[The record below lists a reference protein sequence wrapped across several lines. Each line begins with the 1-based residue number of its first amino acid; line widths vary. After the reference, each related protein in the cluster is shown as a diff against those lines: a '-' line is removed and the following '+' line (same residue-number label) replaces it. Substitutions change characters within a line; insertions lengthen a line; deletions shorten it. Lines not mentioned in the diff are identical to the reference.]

1 MGRILSISYDPQLL
15 LTRQMLLQAMG
26 HEVVSAEG
34 FAEALEQCEN
44 IHDFD
49 LIVLGHTV
57 PHKDKEALIRHCKA
71 QGSSS
76 LLALL
81 RPHEPPLDDGTTS
94 VESGDPRG
102 FIEAVRK
109 LVPTLAVF
117 VFSSSLI
124 LPELAHRL
132 G

>member
-15 LTRQMLLQAMG
+15 LTRQMLLQEMG

-44 IHDFD
+44 IQDFD

-81 RPHEPPLDDGTTS
+81 RPYEPPLDDGTTS

-102 FIEAVRK
+102 FIEAIQK
-109 LVPTLAVF
+109 LVPVLSIFAL
-117 VFSSSLI
+117 SSSVLVQQ
-124 LPELAHRL
+124 LSCRL